1 MAIITLILQDGI
13 SETLNTETGITI
25 MDALA
30 DNDKRVPAPCGG
42 RGVCGKCRVKVEGNV
57 SEPDAR
63 EQEVL
68 ADSLKDGIRLA
79 CRTIVQGDV
88 TVTMMDYEKAASI
101 QSDGIMPEFTP
112 DPMFSQ
118 YGLAVDIGTTTVV
131 ARLYGMNGMLASASL
146 MNPQRQY
153 GADVIT
159 RIEKSLAGEGD
170 ELAGAIRNGIED
182 LIDKVANDAGIKPA
196 DIDAAVITGNTT
208 MLYLLMERDVDCL
221 SHAPFIA
228 DELFG
233 KFYTGKEVGLSS
245 IPECK
250 VYLPKCM
257 AAFVGAD
264 ITTAFLAS
272 GIYGTDKVAMMA
284 DIGTNGEI
292 CLWKDGKLVATS
304 TAAGPVFEGATL
316 SQGMQGS
323 VGAIEHVSVDGD
335 SFKVKVIGDVEA
347 TGICG
352 SGIIDAVA
360 CFLDTEVV
368 EESGIFADDDD
379 EIYLTD
385 EVAVT
390 QKDIRM
396 VQLAKGAV
404 CAGMMTLIDVAGLE
418 ADDLD
423 ELAIAGGF
431 GSHLDIHSAA
441 VIGLYPE
448 ELEDKVSII
457 GNAALSGAA
466 MILLNSGFIAETEEF
481 VGIAEVVE
489 LSSNPTFTNYYMDCM
504 QFGEL

>member
-1 MAIITLILQDGI
+1 MATLILHLQDNVTKTYEVNTGI
-13 SETLNTETGITI
+13 SI

-30 DNDKRVPAPCGG
+30 DNDVRVPAPCGG
-42 RGVCGKCRVKVEGNV
+42 RGVCGKCRVIVNGNV
-57 SEPDAR
+57 SSPDAR
-63 EQEVL
+63 EQEL
-68 ADSLKDGIRLA
+68 LEADLDKGIRLA
-79 CRTIVQGDV
+79 CRTLIEGDIEV
-88 TVTMMDYEKAASI
+88 TLIDTEKAASI
-101 QSDGIMPEFTP
+101 QSDGVMPEFTAK
-112 DPMFSQ
+112 PMFKK
-118 YGLAVDIGTTTVV
+118 YGMAVDIGTTTVV
-131 ARLYGMNGMLASASL
+131 ARLYDSSSMLASASL

-170 ELAGAIRNGIED
+170 ELASAIRNGITE
-182 LIDKVANDAGIKPA
+182 LVGKLTETAGIA
-196 DIDAAVITGNTT
+196 ASDIDAAVITGNTT
-208 MLYLLMERDVDCL
+208 MLYLLMERDADCL

-233 KFYTGKEVGLSS
+233 KFYTGTEVGLP
-245 IPECK
+245 IIGDCN

-292 CLWKDGKLVATS
+292 CLWRDGKLVATS

-323 VGAIEHVSVDGD
+323 EGAIEHVSVNGD
-335 SFKVKVIGDVEA
+335 SFDVKVIGDVEA
-347 TGICG
+347 KGICG

-360 CFLDTEVV
+360 CFLDQELV

-379 EIYLTD
+379 EIYLTQD
-385 EVAVT
+385 VAVT

-404 CAGMMTLIDVAGLE
+404 CAGMMTLIEVAGLE
-418 ADDLD
+418 ADELD

-448 ELEDKVSII
+448 ELEDNVTIL

-466 MILLNSGFIAETEEF
+466 MILLNTDFIAKTEEF

>member
-1 MAIITLILQDGI
+1 MATLRFHNQEGEILTLEI
-13 SETLNTETGITI
+13 STGMTI
-25 MDALA
+25 MEALA
-30 DNDKRVPAPCGG
+30 ANDVRVPAPCGG
-42 RGVCGKCRVKVEGNV
+42 RGVCGKCRVVV
-57 SEPDAR
+57 SGDVSAPDAR
-63 EQEVL
+63 EVEVL
-68 ADSLKDGIRLA
+68 GEELDKGVRLA
-79 CRTIVQGDV
+79 CRTIVTGDV
-88 TVTMMDYEKAASI
+88 LVSLIDAERAASI
-101 QSDGIMPEFTP
+101 QSDGVMPEFTAK
-112 DPMFSQ
+112 PMFEK

-131 ARLYGMNGMLASASL
+131 SRLYGGTEMLASASL

-159 RIEKSLAGEGD
+159 RIEKSLAGDSD
-170 ELAGAIRNGIED
+170 ELAAAIRTGITE
-182 LIDKVANDAGIKPA
+182 LIEKVSAEAGINPS

-233 KFYTGKEVGLSS
+233 KFYTGEEVGLPVIGGSR
-245 IPECK
+245 

-292 CLWKDGKLVATS
+292 CLWRDGRLVCTS

-323 VGAIEHVSVDGD
+323 VGAIEHVKAAGDGFD
-335 SFKVKVIGDVEA
+335 VKVIGDVAA

-360 CFLDTEVV
+360 CFLDEELI

-431 GSHLDIHSAA
+431 GSHLDVHSAA

-448 ELEDKVSII
+448 ELEDNVTIL

-466 MILLNSGFIAETEEF
+466 MVLLNTDFIEMTEEF
-481 VGIAEVVE
+481 VDIAEVVE